1 MREFTEI
8 EKGYIKSFIDA
19 KSTHR
24 VFDVCSIYAKLMS
37 SEVGI
42 DFNNGILY
50 YYTNESDFMSLA
62 QAELK
67 LTDITLLFQYLEK
80 NGYLV
85 FTNTE
90 NYAGINAP
98 KPNASCKKNLS
109 DEVACL
115 IKHYAN
121 CQVYV
126 TSIMIDLVKNNF
138 KSLEEQMLD
147 EAKLQT
153 TNASK
158 QLKWSGIAVAL
169 SFVSI
174 IASTCT
180 PLFCNRTHIYDNQLN
195 DIKNSIYESSDSIR
209 KTVRDNKTIL
219 QIIQDS
225 CFVVDSDSTI
235 NIHLSNH

>member
-1 MREFTEI
+1 MGS
-8 EKGYIKSFIDA
+8 K
-19 KSTHR
+19 
-24 VFDVCSIYAKLMS
+24 
-37 SEVGI
+37 VGI
-42 DFNNGILY
+42 DFNNGILH

-80 NGYLV
+80 SGYLV

-90 NYAGINAP
+90 NYAAINAP
-98 KPNASCKKNLS
+98 KTDASCKKNLS
-109 DEVACL
+109 EEVACL

-153 TNASK
+153 TTASK
-158 QLKWSGIAVAL
+158 QLKWSGIAVAI
-169 SFVSI
+169 SMVSI
-174 IASTCT
+174 LASIFL
-180 PLFCNRTHIYDNQLN
+180 PLFCNRTHIDDNQLN
-195 DIKNSIYESSDSIR
+195 DIKSSIYESSDSIR
-209 KTVRDNKTIL
+209 KIVRDNKTIL

-225 CFVVDSDSTI
+225 CFVVDSGNTI